1 MSGCAFHW
9 TQAVWRFT
17 QGKGLQTA
25 FSTDPA
31 THCYIKQLLA
41 LPYLPHQEIGPC
53 LAELRQEAST
63 DSLKDVCKYIKDTWI
78 DSRVWPPST
87 WYAIIM
93 INMINSMM
101 YKYYIKQTSCIYIY
115 VYLCFV
121 FSGLCSTRLFAP
133 TMTWR
138 AGTDGSTQKLEEA
151 SWTYTCSYNCWER
164 KLPW

>member
-31 THCYIKQLLA
+31 THRYIKQLLA

-63 DSLKDVCKYIKDTWI
+63 DSLKDVCKYII
-78 DSRVWPPST
+78 F
-87 WYAIIM
+87 M
-93 INMINSMM
+93 
-101 YKYYIKQTSCIYIY
+101 YIY
-115 VYLCFV
+115 VLSFQVCVPQDY
-121 FSGLCSTRLFAP
+121 SH
-133 TMTWR
+133 
-138 AGTDGSTQKLEEA
+138 QQ
-151 SWTYTCSYNCWER
+151 
-164 KLPW
+164 